1 MQFYIKISEFVFARM
16 QNLCTRSDAK
26 AEELFGAVEGLQKQL
41 KELN

>member
-16 QNLCTRSDAK
+16 QNCIRSDAK
-26 AEELFGAVEGLQKQL
+26 AEKIFGAVEGLQRQL